1 MTFASTGYP
10 RHVPHRPDSRF
21 RTGPQ
26 VAGLYDRLAP
36 LYDRLAAPYDWI
48 GGRRLQRVLIDAL
61 DLRAGDTVVDLGT
74 GSGWNL
80 VSLARAV
87 GPSGRVVGYDISAG
101 MLHRAHDRVR
111 EEGLSNVDLRRSDS
125 REVDVPSDTA
135 AVISAF
141 SMEMV
146 PDHDDVIA
154 RLVDQLRPGTR
165 IGLVGLREPSGWPEW
180 LIRLVTA
187 MNAPFGVGPEYRE
200 VQPRTSIQRH
210 LVGVDYREAMAG
222 TVYSAI
228 GRVPGP
234 TSHDGP

>member
-1 MTFASTGYP
+1 M
-10 RHVPHRPDSRF
+10 PHRPDSRF

-48 GGRRLQRVLIDAL
+48 GGRRLQRDLIDAL

-87 GPSGRVVGYDISAG
+87 GPTGRVVGYDISAG
-101 MLHRAHDRVR
+101 MLERAHERVR
-111 EEGLSNVDLRRSDS
+111 EEGLANVELRRSDS

-154 RLVDQLRPGTR
+154 RLVDQLHPGTR

-180 LIRLVTA
+180 LIRLVTSI
-187 MNAPFGVGPEYRE
+187 NAPFGVGPEYRE
-200 VQPRTSIQRH
+200 VQPWTSIQGH

-234 TSHDGP
+234 TTPDRP